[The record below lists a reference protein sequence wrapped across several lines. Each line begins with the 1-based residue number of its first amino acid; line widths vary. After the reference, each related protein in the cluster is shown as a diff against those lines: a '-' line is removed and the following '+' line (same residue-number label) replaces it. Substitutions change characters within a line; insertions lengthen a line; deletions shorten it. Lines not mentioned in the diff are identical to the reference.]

1 MTDREIIDFIKK
13 DIING
18 DTANF
23 LTLDIKDKTG
33 GKMHCFSN
41 YFSDEMF
48 TTLFDLSM
56 TKEVIGI
63 GRNRLDPTSRTRA
76 YNGTPTPIYGYIIV
90 VEESK
95 DCQTNITPRLMKFI
109 EVIMNRGMLD
119 RLAFPMRH
127 SREIEFHDFGV
138 GGFVPIAMPPPDPW
152 DAVEAYLNEGEREEE
167 AVSDNED

>member
-18 DTANF
+18 DTADF
-23 LTLDIKDKTG
+23 LTFDIKDRTD
-33 GKMHCFSN
+33 GKIHCFSE
-41 YFSDEMF
+41 YFLNEMF
-48 TTLFDLSM
+48 ETLFDLSM

-63 GRNRLDPTSRTRA
+63 RANRLATYSNKRS
-76 YNGTPTPIYGYIIV
+76 YNGTPSPIIGYIIV

-109 EVIMNRGMLD
+109 EVIMNRGILD

-138 GGFVPIAMPPPDPW
+138 GGFIPIAMPPPDPW

-167 AVSDNED
+167 VICDNED

>member
-18 DTANF
+18 DTADF
-23 LTLDIKDKTG
+23 LTFDIKDKTD
-33 GKMHCFSN
+33 GKVYCFSD
-41 YFSDEMF
+41 YYRDEMF

-63 GRNRLDPTSRTRA
+63 RPNRLDAHSSKRS
-76 YNGTPTPIYGYIIV
+76 YNGTPLPIIGYIIV
-90 VEESK
+90 VDKSK
-95 DCQTNITPRLMKFI
+95 NCQTNITPRLMKFI
-109 EVIMNRGMLD
+109 EVIMNRGILD
-119 RLAFPMRH
+119 RLAFPMRR

-152 DAVEAYLNEGEREEE
+152 DAVEAYLNENENEEG
-167 AVSDNED
+167 AVRDNED